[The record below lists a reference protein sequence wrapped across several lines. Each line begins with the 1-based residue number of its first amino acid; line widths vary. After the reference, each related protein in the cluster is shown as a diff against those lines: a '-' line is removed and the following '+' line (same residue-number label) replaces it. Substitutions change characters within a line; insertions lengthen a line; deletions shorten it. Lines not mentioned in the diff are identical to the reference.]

1 MEKGSRYSNSTF
13 WLPFIALIG
22 VLIFF
27 AVLICPIFVFPDIEA
42 LAQDTPK
49 IYSQV
54 LRDNTGMIV
63 TPTPTATPL
72 PVPDSVK
79 VATGIAP
86 FVGTWYKHSGIMT
99 ITADGHAHVD
109 LRVYQDCSE
118 TNGKPPCDS
127 VKNGQILDGLQE
139 DIIITMVRNGT
150 AYGTITKSTVE
161 PVGTKVSIIF
171 GENYALTYRG
181 NIFCGPKSPFGWC
194 G

>member
-1 MEKGSRYSNSTF
+1 MEKESQHSNSTF
-13 WLPFIALIG
+13 WLPFIATTG
-22 VLIFF
+22 VLIFL
-27 AVLICPIFVFPDIEA
+27 AVLVCPIFVFPRA
-42 LAQDTPK
+42 NAQVQDAPE
-49 IYSQV
+49 IYSTV
-54 LRDNTGMIV
+54 LRVYASKII

-72 PVPDSVK
+72 PVPASVK